1 MARAIT
7 AEDLSDLARVGQPEP
22 GPDGTFAVV
31 AVTTYDAAG
40 EAEPR
45 LYRVGLDATTTP
57 LTARGVSATEPAVAH
72 DAPMVAFLRKAAAG
86 DKPQVHTMR
95 LDGGEA
101 TCLTDLPLGAIGMR
115 WLPDDRGLIVLAPL
129 FRGFGSLEA
138 TATEVDRRSLH
149 DHHPVVTED
158 RIYRYWKKWI
168 AGGEIHHLFHLD
180 LDGTITDLTPEFESV
195 IGFDPAIGDVAVA
208 PDGTEVAFSA
218 VVDLAADRH
227 QTAVFTVPVGGGTVS
242 RLTSE
247 AVAHERRPRYS
258 PDGSVILYGVQPE
271 WDFYADRTHLTAI
284 TRATGEV
291 REIAADW
298 DRSATG
304 WEFVDDAT
312 IVLGAED
319 RGRTR
324 LFRLSIDEP
333 RPVPIDLPHSVHGA
347 RPMAGRIWARTESL
361 LRPAEVIEISS
372 GVTTG
377 FNDQHLS
384 ELTLGAVEEIE
395 FIGAGGAPVQ
405 AYVVYPPDFD
415 PARRWPLVHN
425 IHGGPHGVTGDSWHW
440 RWNSQVFAAGGYV
453 VAAVNFHGSFGWG
466 DTFTRSIRG
475 AWGDKP
481 GADVMAA
488 TDHLLERGFIDESKM
503 AVAGGSYGGY
513 LVAWLTAV
521 TDRFAAAICH
531 AGVTDLVGQWAS
543 DITAGQREGYR
554 RSSLGIHGRCGAVEP
569 DRSHRGDDDSDSR
582 DPRRARLPRGGD
594 PGPRPLRHSETQGC
608 AGPAGLLPRR
618 RALDRTAP
626 QLDPLARGVH
636 GLARSLVA
644 SGSERLNNPV
654 VDRHDA
660 LRRPG

>member
-1 MARAIT
+1 
-7 AEDLSDLARVGQPEP
+7 
-22 GPDGTFAVV
+22 
-31 AVTTYDAAG
+31 
-40 EAEPR
+40 
-45 LYRVGLDATTTP
+45 
-57 LTARGVSATEPAVAH
+57 
-72 DAPMVAFLRKAAAG
+72 
-86 DKPQVHTMR
+86 
-95 LDGGEA
+95 
-101 TCLTDLPLGAIGMR
+101 
-115 WLPDDRGLIVLAPL
+115 
-129 FRGFGSLEA
+129 LEA

-195 IGFDPAIGDVAVA
+195 IGFDPAIGDVAVS

-242 RLTSE
+242 RLTCE

-377 FNDQHLS
+377 FNDQHLA
-384 ELTLGAVEEIE
+384 ELNLGAVEEIE

-415 PARRWPLVHN
+415 PARLWPLVHN

-513 LVAWLTAV
+513 LVAWLTGV

-543 DITAGQREGYR
+543 DITAGREKAIGGVPWESMDDVER
-554 RSSLGIHGRCGAVEP
+554 WSPIAHTAAMTTPTLVIHGELDYRVVVTQGLVLYGVLKHKGVP
-569 DRSHRGDDDSDSR
+569 
-582 DPRRARLPRGGD
+582 ARLVYYPDEGHWIEQQRNSIHWHGEFMGW
-594 PGPRPLRHSETQGC
+594 
-608 AGPAGLLPRR
+608 
-618 RALDRTAP
+618 LDRWLRAAP
-626 QLDPLARGVH
+626 
-636 GLARSLVA
+636 
-644 SGSERLNNPV
+644 SGSTIQSSTDTTR
-654 VDRHDA
+654 
-660 LRRPG
+660 